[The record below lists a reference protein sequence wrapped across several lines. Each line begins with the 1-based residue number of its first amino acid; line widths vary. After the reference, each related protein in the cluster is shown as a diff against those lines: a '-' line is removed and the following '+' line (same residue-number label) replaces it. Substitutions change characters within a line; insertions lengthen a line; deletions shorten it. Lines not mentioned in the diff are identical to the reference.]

1 MNIRKTRKFKE
12 KPTILAFGHI
22 MLPLV
27 GLLALGLL
35 ILGIRLLFV
44 TPGSEVSYPEPSIQT
59 SLDPA
64 PDIAN
69 ETTTQQNE
77 PLPAEIVA
85 VPVPVQDGQEAVV
98 DQPVAD
104 NTAPSAE
111 PKKDIP
117 PVKKPTSEKPLPP
130 VSVSSGIW
138 VVQIG
143 AFTAKDSAEALVRE
157 VRGKK
162 YEAVITKAEVGGK
175 TYFRVRIGA
184 GTQRSDAERLAK
196 ELAAKGYATLVTR
209 QE

>member
-35 ILGIRLLFV
+35 VLGIRLLFV
-44 TPGSEVSYPEPSIQT
+44 TPGSKVSYPEPSSQT
-59 SLDPA
+59 SLEPA
-64 PDIAN
+64 TDIN
-69 ETTTQQNE
+69 DEPNVQENE
-77 PLPAEIVA
+77 PLPGEIVA
-85 VPVPVQDGQEAVV
+85 VPVQEGPETIVN
-98 DQPVAD
+98 QPVAD
-104 NTAPSAE
+104 QTTASAK
-111 PKKDIP
+111 PKTDLP
-117 PVKKPTSEKPLPP
+117 PVKQPKAEKPLPSI
-130 VSVSSGIW
+130 SVSSGVW

-143 AFTAKDSAEALVRE
+143 AFTTRDSAEALVRD

-162 YEAVITKAEVGGK
+162 YEAFIVKAEVGGK

-184 GTQRSDAERLAK
+184 GSKRSDAESLAGD
-196 ELAAKGYATLVTR
+196 LAAKGYATLVAR